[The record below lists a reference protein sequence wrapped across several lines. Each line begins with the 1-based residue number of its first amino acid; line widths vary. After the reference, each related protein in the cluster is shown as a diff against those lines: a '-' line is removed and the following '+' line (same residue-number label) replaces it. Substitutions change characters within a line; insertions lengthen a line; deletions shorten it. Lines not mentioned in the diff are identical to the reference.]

1 MNARVVL
8 SAIFIFLGLIIAA
21 VPNSKTLNY
30 RLSPDQMLTDL
41 NGRSQYIGPDE
52 VADMLIQKDPSIQ
65 LIDIRSAE
73 EYQKYHL
80 PGAYNLPMSELLND
94 EFRYVID
101 QDLKINVF
109 YSNSSVKANEA
120 YIITR
125 QLGYHNNYVLEGG
138 LNYWATVIMNPEKP
152 GYISPNEELAKY
164 DFRVGAGMALGGGT
178 ASSDLQTASAPAPP
192 VIKKRTTKKKAEGG
206 C

>member
-1 MNARVVL
+1 MNARVIL
-8 SAIFIFLGLIIAA
+8 SAVFVFLGLIIAA

-30 RLSPDQMLTDL
+30 RLSPDQMLVDL
-41 NGRSQYIGPDE
+41 NGRSQYISPDE
-52 VADMLIQKDPSIQ
+52 VADLLIQDDPSIQ
-65 LIDIRSAE
+65 LIDIRSQD
-73 EYQKYHL
+73 EYQKFHL
-80 PGAYNLPMSELLND
+80 PGAYNIPMSELLND
-94 EFRYVID
+94 EYRFVID

-138 LNYWATVIMNPEKP
+138 LNYWAEVIMNPEKP
-152 GYISPNEELAKY
+152 GYISPNEEFARY
-164 DFRVGAGMALGGGT
+164 DFRVGAGMALGGGSAVSGTQTST
-178 ASSDLQTASAPAPP
+178 ASKPP
-192 VIKKRTTKKKAEGG
+192 VIKRKTTKKKAEGG

>member
-1 MNARVVL
+1 MNARVIL
-8 SAIFIFLGLIIAA
+8 SAVFVFLGLIIAA

-30 RLSPDQMLTDL
+30 SLSPDQMLVDL
-41 NGRSQYIGPDE
+41 NGRSQYISPDE
-52 VADMLIQKDPSIQ
+52 VADLLIQKDPSIQ
-65 LIDIRSAE
+65 LIDIRSEE
-73 EYQKYHL
+73 EYQKFHL
-80 PGAYNLPMSELLND
+80 PGAYNIPMSELLND
-94 EFRYVID
+94 EYRFVID

-138 LNYWATVIMNPEKP
+138 LNYWAEVIMNPEKP
-152 GYISPNEELAKY
+152 DYISPNEEFARY
-164 DFRVGAGMALGGGT
+164 DFRLGAGMALGGG
-178 ASSDLQTASAPAPP
+178 SAVSGARTSTPPKPP
-192 VIKKRTTKKKAEGG
+192 VIKRKATKKKAEGG